1 MILDL
6 RSLEGGARIE
16 ADLCLVGSGAA
27 GIALARELMGSSRDV
42 VLVESG
48 GRGRSADTEA
58 LNEGEAE
65 GMDAEDLRSG
75 RARVL
80 GGATALWAGQC
91 LPLEDG
97 AFTSRSWVPH
107 SGWPLERAELDP
119 YYRRAEELFDIEGES
134 YDERVWRR
142 FGIAPPAFDP
152 ALLGH
157 RFTVWCPEPHLG
169 RRYRRDLERAG
180 RLRVLLNATTT
191 RIETE
196 GAGFSALRVS
206 TPEGKEATV
215 RARACVLCAG
225 GIENARLLL
234 LSDLGAHGAGA
245 FFQDHAN
252 GHVGTIETR
261 EPRKLQDL
269 FSLFYR
275 RGKRYLPRLTLSPE
289 LQRSNEVL
297 GCAAYPVFDF
307 GEHSGLEAARRLVRE
322 LRGRRRPKSAGEDLR
337 RVLRDSPRL
346 AAVGYR
352 RLRRGRSPAL
362 VPERI
367 TLQLHAEQAPN
378 PASRVVLS
386 NRRDQ
391 LGLPMAKVEWK
402 LTELDHRTAEL
413 MAGTVGEEL
422 ARLGLGRLRLEP
434 WLGDSA
440 WSRHMNSSYHH
451 MGTTRMSASPE
462 NGVVDPDCMVHGV
475 DQLFVAGSS
484 TFPAAGFANPTLTIA
499 ALAIR
504 LADHLKRVLL

>member
-1 MILDL
+1 MIVDL
-6 RSLEGGARIE
+6 RSLERGARID
-16 ADLCLVGSGAA
+16 ADLCLVGAGAA
-27 GIALARELMGSSRDV
+27 GIAIAREFLDSSHDV

-48 GRGRSADTEA
+48 GLRRSGDTEA

-65 GMDAEDLRSG
+65 GMEAEDLRGG
-75 RARVL
+75 RARLL

-97 AFTSRSWVPH
+97 AFAPRSWVPH
-107 SGWPLERAELDP
+107 SGWPLDRAELDP
-119 YYRRAEELFDIEGES
+119 YYRRAESLFDIEGEA

-142 FGIAPPAFDP
+142 FGIAPPAVDP
-152 ALLGH
+152 ALLGS

-169 RRYRRDLERAG
+169 RRYRTELERAAG
-180 RLRVLLNATTT
+180 LRVLLNATTT
-191 RIETE
+191 RIEAEDARFT
-196 GAGFSALRVS
+196 ALRVS

-234 LSDLGAHGAGA
+234 LSELGNHRVGA
-245 FFQDHAN
+245 FFQDHPN
-252 GHVGTIETR
+252 GHVGIIETC

-289 LQRSNEVL
+289 LQGMGEVL
-297 GCAAYPVFDF
+297 GCAAYPVFHF
-307 GEHSGLEAARRLVRE
+307 GESSGLEAARRLVRE
-322 LRGRRRPKSAGEDLR
+322 LRGRRRPKNPGEDLR

-352 RLRRGRSPAL
+352 RLRHGRSPAL

-367 TLQLHAEQAPN
+367 TLQVHAEQAPN
-378 PASRVVLS
+378 PDSRVLLS
-386 NRRDQ
+386 DRRDP
-391 LGLPMAKVEWK
+391 LGLPMARVEWK
-402 LTELDHRTAEL
+402 LTDLDHRTAEV

-422 ARLGLGRLRLEP
+422 ARLGLGELRLEP

-451 MGTTRMSASPE
+451 TGTTRMSVDPQ
-462 NGVVDPDCMVHGV
+462 NGVVDPDCMVHGMSG
-475 DQLFVAGSS
+475 LFVAGSS
-484 TFPAAGFANPTLTIA
+484 TFTAAGFANPTLTIA
-499 ALAIR
+499 ALAVR
-504 LADHLKRVLL
+504 LADHLKRVLG